1 MEGVR
6 WIAMFD
12 AKSVKVESLS
22 VIRVAEVWK
31 NRRNFAPSKTK

>member
-1 MEGVR
+1 MECTCDR
-6 WIAMFD
+6 FALP